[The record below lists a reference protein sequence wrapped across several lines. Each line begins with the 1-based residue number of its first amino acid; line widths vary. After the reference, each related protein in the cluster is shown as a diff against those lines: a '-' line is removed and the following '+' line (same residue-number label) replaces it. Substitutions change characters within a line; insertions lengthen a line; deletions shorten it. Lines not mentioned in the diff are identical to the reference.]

1 MILKKHISIAIDG
14 PAGAGKS
21 SVAKIIAKKL
31 GFVYLDTGALY
42 RAVALHALNSKNPQ
56 YAIDTL
62 DNLDLKISI
71 VDDQQNIFL
80 NNENIT
86 KKIRT
91 PKVSSMASKLSA
103 KPEVREFLLDMQR
116 DFAKKYDVLMDG
128 RDIGTTILPNATVK
142 IFLTASPTVRAKRR
156 YKQLCEKGQNVAFEN
171 ILSEIN
177 ERDYRDEHR
186 DISPLQKADD
196 AILVDNSDMNFDQT
210 VHTMIALIQERID
223 SK

>member
-86 KKIRT
+86 KKIKIPAITRF
-91 PKVSSMASKLSA
+91 AS
-103 KPEVREFLLDMQR
+103 V
-116 DFAKKYDVLMDG
+116 
-128 RDIGTTILPNATVK
+128 
-142 IFLTASPTVRAKRR
+142 
-156 YKQLCEKGQNVAFEN
+156 
-171 ILSEIN
+171 
-177 ERDYRDEHR
+177 
-186 DISPLQKADD
+186 ISPCLKYPVQ
-196 AILVDNSDMNFDQT
+196 V
-210 VHTMIALIQERID
+210 V
-223 SK
+223 